1 MSQKVFDVSGF
12 TTYLRRYNTLPGPDF
27 TANVQ
32 QSALCDGGRG
42 RLDFASSFFLRVP
55 LAGWVVQG
63 WGSDVSF
70 LSLSVAPLF
79 RTGAP
84 HQTSFQPA
92 IVPQFVSTAH
102 SELYRFVFF
111 SLQNRSNKYGNSLN
125 TSTIV
130 ILDK

>member
-1 MSQKVFDVSGF
+1 MSQRTLDVSGF
-12 TTYLRRYNTLPGPDF
+12 TTYLGGYNSLPGPDF

-55 LAGWVVQG
+55 VTGWVVQG
-63 WGSDVSF
+63 WRSDVSF

-84 HQTSFQPA
+84 HQASFQPA

-102 SELYRFVFF
+102 SELYRFVFCY
-111 SLQNRSNKYGNSLN
+111 LQNRSNKCGNLLN
-125 TSTIV
+125 ISTIV
-130 ILDK
+130 IIN